1 MRTQVEDAESLAP
14 PQGVGAASGG
24 VRAHLGED
32 QGPGGEVHPQRPHRD
47 EGGVQEGKRD
57 KVGDVLFIDQNSCCC
72 NQLECYKSCLL
83 KVQLL

>member
-47 EGGVQEGKRD
+47 EGGVQEGKRN
-57 KVGDVLFIDQNSCCC
+57 KVTII
-72 NQLECYKSCLL
+72 K
-83 KVQLL
+83 